1 MNTLPPAYFIST
13 SIPYVNG
20 RPHIGHAMEYVLT
33 DALARAHRLFGDD
46 VWFATGADENSLKNV
61 QAAEKEGLPVAN
73 LVARNAGVFR
83 ELADRL
89 GTSYDSFLR
98 TSIAA
103 EHAAG
108 VRKLWAACAANG
120 DIYRGSYRGLYCV
133 GCEQFYTAEELVG
146 GVCPEHLTAPE
157 VIEEENY
164 FFRLS
169 RYAEPLIALIESDR
183 LRVWPPARKNEIL
196 SFLRSGLTDLSI
208 SRSKARARGWGIPAP
223 GDPDQVVYVW
233 FDALANYITVLGYGN
248 AGDGAD
254 GEPVEPP
261 SPSASAGGAGG
272 SWPSG
277 CVEPP
282 FDKLRARGDAY
293 HRYWT
298 ANPRRVHVI
307 GKGILRFHAVYWPA
321 FLLSAGIP
329 LPTTLIVHGY
339 LTVEGQKMSKSL
351 GNVVDPAEIA
361 ATYGPDALRYFL
373 LRHTPAADDSDFAR
387 GRLELAYNSELAD
400 QLGNLLSRTVSMVSK
415 YCDGIVPAAG
425 ALDERARRLAEL
437 GDGLAGRVRDAVER
451 FALHEA
457 LGAIW
462 ELIAA
467 ANKYVV
473 EVAPWTLA
481 KARAAGD
488 TAAGDRLATA
498 LYALVE
504 VLRLAAVFC
513 EPFVPSAAA
522 RIAAQLGLP
531 DDWREGSQAWGG
543 AASGTAVQPGP
554 ALFPKVSVKR

>member
-1 MNTLPPAYFIST
+1 MHTPSSPYFIST

-33 DALARAHRLFGDD
+33 DALARGHRLFGDD
-46 VWFATGADENSLKNV
+46 VWFTTGADENSLKNV
-61 QAAEKEGLPVAN
+61 QAAEKEGIPVAD

-83 ELADRL
+83 DLADRL

-103 EHAAG
+103 EHVAG
-108 VRKLWAACAANG
+108 VRKLWEACAARG

-133 GCEQFYTAEELVG
+133 GCEQFYTEEELVG

-157 VIEEENY
+157 VVEEENY

-169 RYAEPLIALIESDR
+169 RYAGPLIALIERDQ

-196 SFLRSGLTDLSI
+196 SFLRGGLTDLSV

-233 FDALANYITVLGYGN
+233 FDALANYITVLGY
-248 AGDGAD
+248 AD
-254 GEPVEPP
+254 ETP
-261 SPSASAGGAGG
+261 
-272 SWPSG
+272 
-277 CVEPP
+277 
-282 FDKLRARGDAY
+282 DY

-321 FLLSAGIP
+321 FLLSAGAP
-329 LPTTLIVHGY
+329 LPTTLVVHGY
-339 LTVEGQKMSKSL
+339 LTMEGQKMSKSL

-361 ATYGPDALRYFL
+361 ETFGQDALRYFL
-373 LRHTPAADDSDFAR
+373 LRHTPAADDSDFSQS
-387 GRLELAYNSELAD
+387 RLELAYNSELAD
-400 QLGNLLSRTVSMVSK
+400 QLGNLLSRTVSMVVK
-415 YCDGIVPAAG
+415 YCDGVVPAPA
-425 ALDERARRLAEL
+425 AVDEGTRRLVEL
-437 GDGLAGRVRDAVER
+437 GDRLRERVRDAVER

-473 EVAPWTLA
+473 EVSPWMLA

-488 TAAGDRLATA
+488 AAAGEKLATA

-513 EPFVPSAAA
+513 QPFIPAAA
-522 RIAAQLGLP
+522 ERIAAQLGLA
-531 DDWREGSQAWGG
+531 DDWRGESQAWGG
-543 AASGTAVQPGP
+543 YAPGTRVRPGP
-554 ALFPKVSVKR
+554 ALFPKK

>member
-1 MNTLPPAYFIST
+1 MDTQHAPYFIST

-33 DALARAHRLFGDD
+33 DALARGHRLFGDD

-61 QAAEKEGLPVAN
+61 QAAEKEGIPVAD

-108 VRKLWAACAANG
+108 VRKLWEACAANG
-120 DIYRGSYRGLYCV
+120 DIYRGHYRGLYCV
-133 GCEQFYTAEELVG
+133 GCEQFFTEEELVG
-146 GVCPEHLTAPE
+146 GVCPEHLIAPE

-169 RYAEPLIALIESDR
+169 RYAEPLIALIERDQ

-196 SFLRSGLTDLSI
+196 SFLRGGLTDLSI
-208 SRSKARARGWGIPAP
+208 SRSKARARGWGIPVP

-233 FDALANYITVLGYGN
+233 FDALANYITVLGY
-248 AGDGAD
+248 AD
-254 GEPVEPP
+254 ET
-261 SPSASAGGAGG
+261 S
-272 SWPSG
+272 
-277 CVEPP
+277 
-282 FDKLRARGDAY
+282 DYR
-293 HRYWT
+293 RYWAT
-298 ANPRRVHVI
+298 NPRRVHVI

-321 FLLSAGIP
+321 FLLSAGAP
-329 LPTTLIVHGY
+329 LPTTLVVHGY

-351 GNVVDPAEIA
+351 GNVVDPAEIVQ
-361 ATYGPDALRYFL
+361 TYGQDALRYFL

-415 YCDGIVPAAG
+415 YCDGVVPAAG
-425 ALDERARRLAEL
+425 ATDERTQRLIEL
-437 GDGLAGRVRDAVER
+437 GDGLAGRVRNAVER
-451 FALHEA
+451 YALHEA

-462 ELIAA
+462 ELIGA

-481 KARAAGD
+481 KAAATGD
-488 TAAGDRLATA
+488 AAAGDRLATA
-498 LYALVE
+498 LYALIE
-504 VLRLAAVFC
+504 TLRLAAVFC
-513 EPFVPSAAA
+513 EPFIPAAVE
-522 RIAAQLGLP
+522 RIAGQLGLGGG
-531 DDWREGSQAWGG
+531 WRGGPQAWGG
-543 AASGTAVQPGP
+543 YAPGTRVRPGP
-554 ALFPKVSVKR
+554 ALFPKK

>member
-1 MNTLPPAYFIST
+1 MNTQAAPYFIST

-33 DALARAHRLFGDD
+33 DALARAHGLFGDD

-61 QAAEKEGLPVAN
+61 QAAEKEGIPVAD

-98 TSIAA
+98 TSIAT
-103 EHAAG
+103 EHVAG
-108 VRKLWAACAANG
+108 VRKLWEACAANG
-120 DIYRGSYRGLYCV
+120 DIYQGHYRGLYCV
-133 GCEQFYTAEELVG
+133 GCEQFYTEEELVG

-169 RYAEPLIALIESDR
+169 RYAGPLIALIESDR

-196 SFLRSGLTDLSI
+196 SFLRGGLTDLSI
-208 SRSKARARGWGIPAP
+208 SRSKARARGWGIPTP
-223 GDPDQVVYVW
+223 GDPGQVVYVW
-233 FDALANYITVLGYGN
+233 FDALANYITVLGYGD
-248 AGDGAD
+248 AGP
-254 GEPVEPP
+254 EPVE
-261 SPSASAGGAGG
+261 GHLR
-272 SWPSG
+272 
-277 CVEPP
+277 EPP

-293 HRYWT
+293 RRYWT

-321 FLLSAGIP
+321 FLLSAGAP
-329 LPTTLIVHGY
+329 LPTTLVVHGY

-351 GNVVDPAEIA
+351 GNVVDPAEIVQ
-361 ATYGPDALRYFL
+361 TYGQDALRYFL

-400 QLGNLLSRTVSMVSK
+400 QLGNLLSRTVSMVVK
-415 YCDGIVPAAG
+415 YYDGVVPAPG
-425 ALDERARRLAEL
+425 IGDEHADRLAEL
-437 GDGLAGRVRDAVER
+437 GAGLAARVRDAVER
-451 FALHEA
+451 LALHEA
-457 LGAIW
+457 LAAIW
-462 ELIAA
+462 EMIGA

-473 EVAPWTLA
+473 EVSPWTLA

-488 TAAGDRLATA
+488 MAAGDRLATA
-498 LYALVE
+498 LYALIE
-504 VLRLAAVFC
+504 TLRLAAILC
-513 EPFVPSAAA
+513 EPFIPSAAA
-522 RIAAQLGLP
+522 RIAAQLGLG
-531 DDWREGSQAWGG
+531 DGWRGGSLGWGG
-543 AASGTAVQPGP
+543 YAPGARVQPGP
-554 ALFPKVSVKR
+554 ALFPKR